1 MLHHSRCKPVAHAW
15 TSTQQKGFVEVFRS
29 GYLRRTLG
37 VKVLICLDAVCPLVD
52 FIWFYYLWAIASP
65 GTEPGMQGES
75 WYILRRASTLLVVCC
90 RCENVNSLCARRV
103 YWQTW
108 KLVLLSS
115 MPSQRMWLIMRKR
128 PCTAISDDAKVVF
141 DRTSCW
147 KIDSRTRLSFLLL
160 AILGF
165 LPSWSIWRFFGWTGL
180 NRAILLYQ
188 ILSHFH
194 SFSVRLLCHVFPHGG
209 W

>member
-1 MLHHSRCKPVAHAW
+1 
-15 TSTQQKGFVEVFRS
+15 
-29 GYLRRTLG
+29 
-37 VKVLICLDAVCPLVD
+37 
-52 FIWFYYLWAIASP
+52 
-65 GTEPGMQGES
+65 MQGES
-75 WYILRRASTLLVVCC
+75 RYILRRASTLLVVCC
-90 RCENVNSLCARRV
+90 RYENVNSLCARRV

-141 DRTSCW
+141 NRKSCG
-147 KIDSRTRLSFLLL
+147 KIDSCIRLSFLLL

-180 NRAILLYQ
+180 NRAEPGWTG
-188 ILSHFH
+188 LSYYIRFYHFH
-194 SFSVRLLCHVFPHGG
+194 SFSVRLLCHVFPRGG